1 MKKRQSLRLLCSY
14 VWQYKKQV
22 AVPMVLGAIAALL
35 SVGFSLL
42 LRALINGAVSGVA
55 PKALLMLGAWVL
67 LAIVLQTLLSAA
79 SEWNG
84 TRLRVLI
91 TNEIKAD
98 MFSKI
103 SRAEYRAQNAF
114 HSGDLMTRI
123 GRDVPH
129 VTSFLLDAL
138 PLMLTLSVQFLAS
151 LIVLFMLDRI
161 MCAIALAAG
170 PLLLLIS
177 VFFGRKIRG
186 LQKNVMKKEGEQT
199 GFLQEALQN
208 MTLIRAFSVQGH
220 HEKKLRAL
228 QEHYKEAMLARTKVS
243 LWSKC
248 MLGLLS
254 WAAYIAAFSW
264 AVFRLYHKT
273 IGFGDVTAFLQL
285 SAGVRDPLTGM
296 APIYAALLTALAS
309 IERME
314 EILLLQEEEEGEKPK
329 DGAFLQIRGENI
341 SFSYTPEKPVLEN
354 LSFCIPKGTFWGIC
368 GPSGQGKTTL
378 MYLLLGLLK
387 PQKGTL
393 VWEGEQ
399 SIPISAA
406 TRNLFSYVPQGNTL
420 FSGTVRE
427 NVLFGEEKS
436 QEEIEA
442 ALSCAC
448 ALEFVKTLP
457 QGIDTVIGEKGVG
470 LSEGQ
475 AQRIAIARAIL
486 RGKDILLLD
495 EAASAL
501 DEATE
506 KALVQNIKAHYR
518 DKTVIWITHRKSIA
532 ALCDAVLEV

>member
-1 MKKRQSLRLLCSY
+1 MKKRRGLRLLLSY
-14 VWQYKKQV
+14 VGRYKKYIV
-22 AVPMVLGAIAALL
+22 VPTVFGTASALL

-79 SEWNG
+79 SEWMG
-84 TRLRVLI
+84 AKLRISV

-103 SRAEYRAQNAF
+103 SGAEYRAQGAF

-138 PLMLTLSVQFLAS
+138 PLMFTLSVQFLAS

-170 PLLLLIS
+170 PLLLLMS

-208 MTLIRAFSVQGH
+208 MTLIRAFSMQGH
-220 HEKKLRAL
+220 HEKKLHAL
-228 QEHYKEAMLARTKVS
+228 QEDYKEAVLARTKVS
-243 LWSKC
+243 LLSKC

-264 AVFRLYHKT
+264 AVFRLYNKT

-296 APIYAALLTALAS
+296 APIYAAMLTALAS

-314 EILLLQEEEEGEKPK
+314 EILLLEEEEKGKKPT
-329 DGAFLQIRGENI
+329 DGTFLQIRGENLY
-341 SFSYTPEKPVLEN
+341 FSYTPEKPVLDN
-354 LSFCIPKGTFWGIC
+354 LSFCIQKGTFLGIC

-378 MYLLLGLLK
+378 LYLLLGLLK
-387 PQKGTL
+387 PQRGTL

-406 TRNLFSYVPQGNTL
+406 TRSLFSYVPQGNTL

-427 NVLFGEEKS
+427 NVLFGEEKT
-436 QEEIEA
+436 EKEIEA

-448 ALEFVKTLP
+448 ALDFVEKLP
-457 QGIDTVIGEKGVG
+457 QGVDTVIGEKGVG

-506 KALVQNIKAHYR
+506 KALVQNIKAYYKE
-518 DKTVIWITHRKSIA
+518 KTVIWITHRKSIA

>member
-1 MKKRQSLRLLCSY
+1 MEKRRGLRLLLSY
-14 VWQYKKQV
+14 VGRYKKHI
-22 AVPMVLGAIAALL
+22 AVPTVFGAASALL

-42 LRALINGAVSGVA
+42 LRALINSTVSGVA
-55 PKALLMLGAWVL
+55 PKELLSLGVWVL
-67 LAIVLQTLLSAA
+67 LAIALQTILTAV
-79 SEWNG
+79 SEWIG
-84 TRLRVLI
+84 AKLRICV

-103 SRAEYRAQNAF
+103 SRGEYRAQSVF

-138 PLMLTLSVQFLAS
+138 PLMFTLSVQFLAS
-151 LIVLFMLDRI
+151 LIVLFMLDSV

-170 PLLLLIS
+170 PVLLLLS

-208 MTLIRAFSVQGH
+208 MTLIRAFSMQGH

-228 QEHYKEAMLARTKVS
+228 QEDYKEAVLARTKVS
-243 LWSKC
+243 LLSKC

-264 AVFRLYHKT
+264 AVYRLYNKT

-296 APIYAALLTALAS
+296 APIYAAMLTALAS

-314 EILLLQEEEEGEKPK
+314 EILLLQEEDKGENPT

-354 LSFCIPKGTFWGIC
+354 LSFCIPKGTFLGIC

-387 PQKGTL
+387 PQKGVL
-393 VWEGEQ
+393 MLEGEGVA
-399 SIPISAA
+399 SISAA
-406 TRNLFSYVPQGNTL
+406 TRCFFSYVPQGNTL

-427 NVLFGEEKS
+427 NVLFGEEKT
-436 QEEIEA
+436 EDEIEA

-448 ALEFVKTLP
+448 ALDFVKKLP
-457 QGIDTVIGEKGVG
+457 QGADTVIGEKGVG

-486 RGKDILLLD
+486 RGKEILLLD

-506 KALVQNIKAHYR
+506 KRLVQNIKQAYR
-518 DKTVIWITHRKSIA
+518 DKTVIWITHRKSISV
-532 ALCDAVLEV
+532 LCDAVLEV